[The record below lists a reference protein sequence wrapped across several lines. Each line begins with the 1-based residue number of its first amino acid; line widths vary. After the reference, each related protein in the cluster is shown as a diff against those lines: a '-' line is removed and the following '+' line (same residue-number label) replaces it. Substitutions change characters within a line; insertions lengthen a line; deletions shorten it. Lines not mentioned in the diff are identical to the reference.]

1 MWWDSDDKP
10 KGAVGKGQEAED
22 EIFREAEKL
31 GIDIRTH
38 TPDLTQGGSSQSHS
52 VTANSSGAK
61 SMTFGFF
68 DFPAAESEVGADGDQ
83 AITFSHNEAAVSY
96 TSSGGGVFI
105 DPGLSASG
113 LEEATRVLELL
124 DLKHILS
131 LAKSFC
137 RDRYVYVYLLCTP
150 LCMLSSLHLI
160 NTHTHTYTIL
170 YYIHHTYTGQ

>member
-38 TPDLTQGGSSQSHS
+38 IPDLTQAGSSESHG
-52 VTANSSGAK
+52 VTADSSGSK

-68 DFPAAESEVGADGDQ
+68 DFPTAAVESEVGGGQ
-83 AITFSHNEAAVSY
+83 AVTSSHREAAVPY
-96 TSSGGGVFI
+96 TSSSDDGV
-105 DPGLSASG
+105 G
-113 LEEATRVLELL
+113 EETRVVELL

-137 RDRYVYVYLLCTP
+137 RDRYVCMFGCTLYVCR
-150 LCMLSSLHLI
+150 LSV
-160 NTHTHTYTIL
+160 
-170 YYIHHTYTGQ
+170 

>member
-38 TPDLTQGGSSQSHS
+38 TPDQTQAGSSESHG
-52 VTANSSGAK
+52 VTADNSGSK

-68 DFPAAESEVGADGDQ
+68 DFPAVESEVGADGGQ
-83 AITFSHNEAAVSY
+83 AVTSSHSEAAVPY
-96 TSSGGGVFI
+96 TSNSDGGV
-105 DPGLSASG
+105 
-113 LEEATRVLELL
+113 EESRVAELL
-124 DLKHILS
+124 DLKHILG

-137 RDRYVYVYLLCTP
+137 RDRYAHIFTFLCIRLNS
-150 LCMLSSLHLI
+150 LCHFI
-160 NTHTHTYTIL
+160 NTHTHLYHTIHI
-170 YYIHHTYTGQ
+170 YIGQ